1 MSSFITGK
9 LNRAKAQLES
19 ARRNLADGDTDT
31 ASNRAFLAAESA
43 ASALIARAGG
53 RVKPV
58 HERIRT
64 QFEELCDK
72 GKIPYKFRSILS
84 DSYRLRLKGDYGRRF
99 VRQHAIPDL
108 TTKVVQDMVDRVSE
122 LIAAAE
128 TIVRI

>member
-1 MSSFITGK
+1 MSGFIAGK
-9 LNRAKAQLES
+9 MNRAKAQLES
-19 ARRNLADGDTDT
+19 ARRNLADGDTET

-43 ASALIARAGG
+43 ACALIAKAGG
-53 RVKPV
+53 RVKPI
-58 HERIRT
+58 HEKIRS

-72 GKIPYKFRSILS
+72 GKIPYKFRSLLS